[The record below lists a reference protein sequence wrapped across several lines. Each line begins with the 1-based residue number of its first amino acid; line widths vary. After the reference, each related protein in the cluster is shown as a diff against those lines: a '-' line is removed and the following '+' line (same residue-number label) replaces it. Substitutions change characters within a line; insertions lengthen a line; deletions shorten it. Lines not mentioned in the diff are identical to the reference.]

1 MCTVITDTTQYLDFP
16 SCHASNTKRN
26 ISFNL
31 GRRNCSIALDPG
43 LHSKRLEELKAY
55 PIKQHYHEILLMLSS
70 INRWTYILRNLGKTK
85 PKENQNSDNKPFA
98 ITHNPRSH
106 NILRAVNQF
115 SPVLEQL
122 NNMKLS
128 DFINSRWQAPNLK
141 KLLTT
146 SKFTSSWERVWRPA
160 MWNMCSFGRGR
171 GKTLKS
177 DNRLNPNASIDC
189 KTQNVIYCL
198 NVKLCQLW
206 WQ

>member
-85 PKENQNSDNKPFA
+85 PKENQNPDNKPFA
-98 ITHNPRSH
+98 ITDNPRNH
-106 NILRAVNQF
+106 NILRAANQF
-115 SPVLEQL
+115 SPVLGQL

-128 DFINSRWQAPNLK
+128 DFINSRWQDSIK
-141 KLLTT
+141 
-146 SKFTSSWERVWRPA
+146 SKNAFIFMRKGAETLDVEHLFIWK
-160 MWNMCSFGRGR
+160 RGT
-171 GKTLKS
+171 K
-177 DNRLNPNASIDC
+177 PP
-189 KTQNVIYCL
+189 
-198 NVKLCQLW
+198 
-206 WQ
+206 